1 MLITSTEK
9 NYFILLKNGR
19 LLSWGENT
27 FSLGR
32 KCKTSGNESSIPK
45 EIELKIKLLDITCGS
60 EHILVRN
67 VHMEVFS
74 WGKNDFGQVINK

>member
-1 MLITSTEK
+1 M
-9 NYFILLKNGR
+9 LLKNGH

-32 KCKTSGNESSIPK
+32 KCKTSGGESSIPK
-45 EIELKIKLLDITCGS
+45 EIEFKIKIIDVACGS

-67 VHMEVFS
+67 IAMEVYS
-74 WGKNDFGQVINK
+74 WGKNDFGQVN